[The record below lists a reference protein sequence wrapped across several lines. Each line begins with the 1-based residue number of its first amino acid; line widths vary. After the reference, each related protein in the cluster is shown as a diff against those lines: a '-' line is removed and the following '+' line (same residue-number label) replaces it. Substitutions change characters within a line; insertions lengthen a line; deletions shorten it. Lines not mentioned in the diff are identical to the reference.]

1 MILVSDMQAVA
12 HDRLRDA
19 EALNAAGRFDGCL
32 YLCGY
37 CVEITL
43 KARICQTLKWAAFPE
58 KPGEFQAYKSFQT
71 HDLDVLLHLSGVE
84 DAIRTGYLSLYE
96 LMKKL
101 ETKKGPFTF
110 FALFLREE
118 SPGLWDLVV
127 SAPWL
132 HEGSKLA
139 VLDELAK
146 ELADALGKQ
155 ALMSF
160 SRIVT
165 LEQDSR
171 TLQAILDEVGTVRRP
186 TKMSGR
192 DLFGLSIGEAYIMK
206 ARRPRLAA

>member
-84 DAIRTGYLSLYE
+84 DAIRTGYLSSWSIVAEWDTNARYCLGGTTSAQKAAAM
-96 LMKKL
+96 LTATRKL
-101 ETKKGPFTF
+101 KR
-110 FALFLREE
+110 AL
-118 SPGLWDLVV
+118 
-127 SAPWL
+127 
-132 HEGSKLA
+132 
-139 VLDELAK
+139 
-146 ELADALGKQ
+146 
-155 ALMSF
+155 
-160 SRIVT
+160 
-165 LEQDSR
+165 
-171 TLQAILDEVGTVRRP
+171 
-186 TKMSGR
+186 
-192 DLFGLSIGEAYIMK
+192 
-206 ARRPRLAA
+206 